1 MKNKTKKSQ
10 QYQDFDY
17 NPKQK
22 DIPMLEKLIKKLE
35 FKDKEKYFHQLVDKE
50 GKYKFTNIFF
60 FIKIFS
66 LKKIPLFIK

>member
-60 FIKIFS
+60 
-66 LKKIPLFIK
+66 L